1 MGIAHLEHQTCCCIP
16 AKQSAQNNGNC
27 LGKELLSLS
36 HTTYQLHTYHP
47 QGKISKPSSLFEPF
61 YFLLAI
67 SSYCKKCFIFA
78 AVKLNV
84 GLKLSA
90 VEASVNTFENYR
102 KLRYSALNIVERKA
116 CQRGGT
122 RSFKCYEP
130 GKNSNPLETKTYNI
144 IKRIKRIKDIP
155 THDFFTSKIV
165 QSLRIYFVAALQFR
179 LYYHFI
185 FIVKRPWKK

>member
-1 MGIAHLEHQTCCCIP
+1 M
-16 AKQSAQNNGNC
+16 
-27 LGKELLSLS
+27 
-36 HTTYQLHTYHP
+36 
-47 QGKISKPSSLFEPF
+47 
-61 YFLLAI
+61 
-67 SSYCKKCFIFA
+67 

-102 KLRYSALNIVERKA
+102 KLRYSALNIVEGKA